1 MLSKS
6 CTIKP
11 NGGQTMRFANEI
23 IIKQNK
29 KSRIQILRSWM
40 TSFAV
45 TVTAAIVV
53 ITTIPASPIASIE
66 QVQAFEN
73 VISYQISVTDEEQA
87 LYPDSLKI
95 VLENQFEHYERP
107 IDLGSSAGNFDN
119 LNPRT
124 QYTLRII
131 GNKGFGNENL
141 DTVSISTR
149 PLSGATISGYRM
161 IEGLEVYYIDY
172 EIDVLVFDPNLNYE
186 QVIMYYAF
194 IYEEEQGQPLE
205 YIPVEIF
212 GDAQTVL
219 IEDVPNYNT
228 TIHIYLEGTLLDQE
242 IVRLDEIYIHTPF
255 SIESSLYLDQITD
268 KSAGFT
274 LYQSYIQTDD
284 LIYTLELQTNGKT
297 VQTKNITPAPPD
309 SMHSGIS
316 IEFSQLKPET
326 DYSLAFSV
334 TYTNP
339 YTLVK
344 EKIEL
349 DLLEWRT
356 LGSFTYTY
364 TIEEL
369 QDTYQ
374 VDVSLTD
381 PSHNFQIVYYYVYEQ
396 NEFGEFMVYSGTVGF
411 TPQGDSKTATLTFQK
426 NWNLPYR
433 IEIGFRS
440 QSTFNHYYSF
450 HQIIRED

>member
-1 MLSKS
+1 MPSKS

-11 NGGQTMRFANEI
+11 NGGQTMRAPNK
-23 IIKQNK
+23 IKLNQNK

-53 ITTIPASPIASIE
+53 ITTIPASPIGSIE

-95 VLENQFEHYERP
+95 VLENQFEYYECP
-107 IDLGSSAGNFDN
+107 INLGSSAGSFDN
-119 LNPRT
+119 LNART
-124 QYTLRII
+124 QYTMRIV

-149 PLSGATISGYRM
+149 PLTGATISGYRL
-161 IEGLEVYYIDY
+161 IETLEMYYIDY
-172 EIDVLVFDPNLNYE
+172 EIDVLIFDPNLIYE
-186 QVIMYYAF
+186 QVNLYYAF
-194 IYEEEQGQPLE
+194 IYEQEQGQALE
-205 YIPVEIF
+205 YIPVEILE
-212 GDAQTVL
+212 DASTVL
-219 IEDVPNYNT
+219 LEGVPNFNT
-228 TIHIYLEGTLLDQE
+228 TIHVYLEATLLNQE

-255 SIESSLYLDQITD
+255 SIEASLYLDQITD
-268 KSAGFT
+268 RSAGFT
-274 LYQSYIQTDD
+274 LYQSYIETDD

-297 VQTKNITPAPPD
+297 VQTKSFSPAPPD
-309 SMHSGIS
+309 SMHSGLS
-316 IEFSQLKPET
+316 IEFTQLKPET
-326 DYSLAFSV
+326 DYRLAFFA

-374 VDVSLTD
+374 VDVSLID
-381 PSHNFQIVYYYVYEQ
+381 PSHNFQILYYYVYEQ

-450 HQIIRED
+450 HQIIKE